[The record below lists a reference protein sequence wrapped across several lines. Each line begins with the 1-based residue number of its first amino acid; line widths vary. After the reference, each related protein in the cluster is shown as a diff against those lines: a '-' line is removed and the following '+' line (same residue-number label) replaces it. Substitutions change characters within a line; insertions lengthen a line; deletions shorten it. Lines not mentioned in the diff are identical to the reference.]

1 MKGFI
6 FTEFLELVE
15 EKFGLAMVDK
25 IIQQSDLKSAGIYT
39 SVGTY
44 EFGEMLQLLTHLSEN
59 TEIEIDDLL
68 LVYSEHLFV
77 VLTKTYPDLIKSFTN
92 PMDLLSS
99 IENHIHVEVLKIYP
113 DAQLPTFIVEKRTE
127 DKLIML
133 YKSDRALYTLGKGL
147 MLETF
152 KLFDVPVVVDYEK
165 LNEKGTEV
173 RFFVQKV

>member
-113 DAQLPTFIVEKRTE
+113 DAQLPTFILEKRTE

-152 KLFDVPVVVDYEK
+152 KLFNVPVVVDYEK

>member
-39 SVGTY
+39 SIGTY

-99 IENHIHVEVLKIYP
+99 IENHVHVEVLKIYP
-113 DAQLPTFIVEKRTE
+113 DAQLPTFILEKRTE
-127 DKLIML
+127 DKIIML

-152 KLFDVPVVVDYEK
+152 KLFNVPVVVDYEK

>member
-152 KLFDVPVVVDYEK
+152 KLFNVPVVVDYEK

>member
-39 SVGTY
+39 SIGTY

-113 DAQLPTFIVEKRTE
+113 DAQLPTFILEKRTE
-127 DKLIML
+127 DKIIML

-152 KLFDVPVVVDYEK
+152 KLFNVPVVVDYEK

>member
-39 SVGTY
+39 SIGTY

-113 DAQLPTFIVEKRTE
+113 DAQLPTFILEKRTE

-152 KLFDVPVVVDYEK
+152 KLFNVPVVVDYEK

>member
-113 DAQLPTFIVEKRTE
+113 DAQLPTFILEKRTE